1 MSWNLRAARMSK
13 VNIVISLESSVSM
26 INPATRTLLAL
37 LSPSWQIDIDVQINL
52 DAG

>member
-26 INPATRTLLAL
+26 INPGTKTLAL